1 MRRERLP
8 SRVCAPRGGVAD
20 PSIASLRRPFRVAHV
35 LAWSTVAGTEISTLR
50 MTQALSGPDF
60 QHVAFC
66 TTEAG
71 AVASLFHTAGF
82 PTAPYRSVDLSYR
95 RQRIGLVHCSD
106 LMAGLRAAPAARL
119 ARLPVLCHIR
129 NPHPDV
135 PRRDRPLLWPVN
147 RFIFVSRN
155 AQETFEYPVSPDRS
169 SVVYDGIE
177 QSPIDREDA
186 RHRLRAQLSTAPDT
200 KLVGMVGRLA
210 TQKDYPT
217 LMRAAARVVSVYPNV
232 RFLVVGDHASTDDFR
247 QQYQALKQLVAQ
259 LRIDPYV
266 IFTGF
271 RDDVRQV
278 VSALD
283 ISVLSTHFEGLPLVL
298 LEAMA
303 QGTPVIGTA
312 VGGVTE
318 IIADQETGLL
328 HGHEDDADLAAK
340 ILTLLTNDT
349 LTQRLGAAGQRF
361 VADRFSMDRFATGM
375 AQVYRGMLSEGK

>member
-1 MRRERLP
+1 M
-8 SRVCAPRGGVAD
+8 A
-20 PSIASLRRPFRVAHV
+20 
-35 LAWSTVAGTEISTLR
+35 
-50 MTQALSGPDF
+50 QALRGPDF

-66 TTEAG
+66 TTEAV

-82 PTAPYRSVDLSYR
+82 PTAPYRSIDLSYRNPGPFLKASLHLARDLR

-135 PRRDRPLLWPVN
+135 RRHDRPLLWAVN
-147 RFIFVSRN
+147 RFIFVSRD
-155 AQETFEYPVSPDRS
+155 ARERFDYRVPADRAS
-169 SVVYDGIE
+169 IVYDGIE
-177 QSPIDREDA
+177 QSPIDREVA
-186 RHRLRAQLSTAPDT
+186 RHRLRAQLSTPPDT

-217 LMRAAARVVSVYPNV
+217 LIRAAARVVSVYPKV
-232 RFLVVGDHASTDDFR
+232 RFLVVGDHTTTDDFR
-247 QQYQALKQLVAQ
+247 QQYQALTQLVAR
-259 LRIDPYV
+259 LGIEPYV

-318 IIADQETGLL
+318 IIADEETGLV
-328 HGHEDDADLAAK
+328 HGHADDADLASK
-340 ILTLLTNDT
+340 ILALLSNDA
-349 LTQRLGAAGQRF
+349 LAQRLAAAGQRF
-361 VADRFSMDRFATGM
+361 VEERFSMGRFATGI
-375 AQVYRGMLSEGK
+375 ARVYRGMVSEDD